1 MLRPISKNLRRCSA
15 TFSTSA
21 GIKDASVVFSE
32 LSKSIHRGFK
42 FDRASSKH
50 LSKDLFKSI

>member
-1 MLRPISKNLRRCSA
+1 MLRPASKSFRRCSA
-15 TFSTSA
+15 SFSTSA

-42 FDRASSKH
+42 FDRA
-50 LSKDLFKSI
+50 LSKQLLKQGLLAW

>member
-1 MLRPISKNLRRCSA
+1 MLRPASKSFRRCSA
-15 TFSTSA
+15 SFSTSA

-42 FDRASSKH
+42 FDRA
-50 LSKDLFKSI
+50 LSKQPL